1 LTANDGTREA
11 HHVRLADASSRLAL
25 VRTRLAHDRTML
37 SWVRTATSLITFG
50 FGVHQVFRIAPGSV
64 PEGLRDTT
72 PYLFGSAMVGIGLM
86 TLVFAALE
94 NRSATA
100 ALDSAYPVSEGYPPP
115 PRSHAGMLGACI
127 GLLGIGALI
136 LMNIGR

>member
-1 LTANDGTREA
+1 LTADDGTREA
-11 HHVRLADASSRLAL
+11 HPVRQADASSRLAL

-37 SWVRTATSLITFG
+37 SRVRTATSLITFG
-50 FGVHQVFRIAPGSV
+50 FGVHQVFRMAPSTR
-64 PEGLRDTT
+64 PAAMYESA

-115 PRSHAGMLGACI
+115 PRSHAGTL
-127 GLLGIGALI
+127 GALI
-136 LMNIGR
+136 GILGISALIFMNIGR